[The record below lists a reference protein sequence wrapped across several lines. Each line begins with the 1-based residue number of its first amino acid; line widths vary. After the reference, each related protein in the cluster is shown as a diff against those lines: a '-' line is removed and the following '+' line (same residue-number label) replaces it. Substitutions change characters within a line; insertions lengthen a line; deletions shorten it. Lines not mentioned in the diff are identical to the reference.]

1 MKKGLT
7 KILLFGLAISILF
20 TGCGPKTDSS
30 SLGADSSAAESA
42 ESQDI
47 KGDDSEIMS
56 STMNSLG
63 DNELKPPVKAEGKSY
78 YVSSSEGSDAN
89 PGTGQ
94 NKPLKT
100 LAKAASLALK
110 PGDRVYLK
118 KGDIWK
124 ESMSMKTSGT
134 ADSPIILSSYGDG
147 ARPQIQSGEKA
158 AITLLN
164 SAGYYIED
172 ISFSNSAIGVLYKN
186 ENSSAGEYL
195 TVARCDFSDGE
206 LAQPA
211 SGSTVSFKTELAAGA
226 SGVVLATK
234 SKGKTT
240 LKNVTVSNC
249 DFVGISVGIASYSI
263 DDFKKLTYSSA
274 REAAAFSSVAVTG
287 CVFRE
292 LEGSA
297 LLLNNTASVSIK
309 SCEITEACHYGTGF
323 GADGAIRLAFCK
335 NVTIENTKVN
345 TTYAYASGSS
355 GSGIYF
361 AGGNSDITVKG
372 CEISGNIGP
381 AFKADTHALSP
392 KANGTINFSSCTF
405 SDNNTSK
412 TGGNTAF
419 AVASGKATVKLT
431 GCKIILHNNKQ
442 SYSSNVTISG
452 GSVINAAGK
461 AISGS
466 ASGVT
471 ATTLRLGTG
480 IAKITPEEPVQLQG
494 YSHSPS
500 DPNYSYEYCDP
511 SKDFYDD
518 IYARAAILEDTKT
531 GNKILI
537 LTFDMCQMREGYEV
551 PAGTFAKWAAAAG
564 VKSENVLTI
573 PEHNHQS
580 VTTLADKYITR
591 VTDAIKKAASSMK
604 TVKMGYTVEA
614 CYTGAN
620 RRPNLNVSES
630 LTQDNRMTIYNF
642 TNIEDGSLVTTFFHY
657 PIHNTSIGK
666 GRMNYWK
673 MLSSELTGL
682 AAKSVESTL
691 GLTTAFHI
699 NGFGGDVGPNID
711 GQPSADYAVV
721 KAAAQEMADQVVK
734 QSRNTPTKA
743 IVAGLNFMKKTEIY
757 ASRKDYPI
765 VMTGFKLGNV
775 GFFGLNMEGFSET
788 AANIIANS
796 PFEHTMVSGLVL
808 GSSGYAPSA
817 SAFKDGLG
825 GYEVNDAC
833 NFPSTIE
840 TFILQRAAEML
851 GSLYGSKPNQL
862 KISAVSGTPGESG
875 KELKNAIDAKETTAY
890 MPGTSDFNVTV
901 DLGSAKTV
909 QNFVI
914 HFGDYLKRE
923 TARKYT
929 VWASEDA
936 AFSNPVLIGYE
947 MDNTSPQIGYRTNV
961 KARYIRIVC
970 TEGYSNSYT
979 PAIYSI
985 KVYGK

>member
-1 MKKGLT
+1 MKKGFT
-7 KILLFGLAISILF
+7 KILLVGLAVSMLF
-20 TGCGPKTDSS
+20 TGCGPKTGNTSKGSS
-30 SLGADSSAAESA
+30 SSVAESA
-42 ESQDI
+42 GSQDI
-47 KGDDSEIMS
+47 KGDDSTIMS
-56 STMNSLG
+56 STMNSSG
-63 DNELKPPVKAEGKSY
+63 TNELKPPAKTEGKSY
-78 YVSSSEGSDAN
+78 YVSSSGGNDAN
-89 PGTGQ
+89 PGTAQG
-94 NKPLKT
+94 KPLKT

-110 PGDRVYLK
+110 PGDRIYLK

-124 ESMSMKTSGT
+124 ESVTLKSSGT

-147 ARPQIQSGEKA
+147 ARPQIQSGDKA
-158 AITLLN
+158 AIVLSN
-164 SAGYYIED
+164 CAGYYIED
-172 ISFSNSAIGVLYKN
+172 LSFSNSAIGVLYKN
-186 ENSSAGEYL
+186 ENDSEGNYL
-195 TVARCDFSDGE
+195 AVSKCDFSDGE

-211 SGSTVSFKTELAAGA
+211 AGSTVSFKTELAAGA

-234 SKGKTT
+234 SKSKTV
-240 LKNVTVSNC
+240 LKNITVSGC
-249 DFVGISVGIASYSI
+249 DFVGISVGVASYSL
-263 DDFKKLTYSSA
+263 DDFKKLAYSSA
-274 REAAAFSSVAVTG
+274 REAAVFSGVTVTG
-287 CVFRE
+287 CTFRE

-297 LLLNNTASVSIK
+297 LLLNNAASVSIK
-309 SCEITEACHYGTGF
+309 GCEISEACHYGTGF

-335 NVTIENTKVN
+335 GVTIENTKVD

-361 AGGNSDITVKG
+361 AGGNSDVTVKG
-372 CEISGNIGP
+372 CEISNNIGP
-381 AFKADTHALSP
+381 AFKADAHALSP
-392 KANGTINFSSCTF
+392 KANGAISFSSCTF

-412 TGGNTAF
+412 TGGNVAF
-419 AVASGKATVKLT
+419 AVASGKPTVKLT
-431 GCKIILHNNKQ
+431 GCKTILHNNKQ
-442 SYSSNVTISG
+442 SYNTNVTLSG

-471 ATTLRLGTG
+471 ATTLRIGTG
-480 IAKITPEEPVQLQG
+480 MAKITPEEPVQLQG

-518 IYARAAILEDTKT
+518 IYARAAILEDSKN

-537 LTFDMCQMREGYEV
+537 LTFDICQMREGYEV

-580 VTTLADKYITR
+580 VTTLADKYIAR

-642 TNIEDGSLVTTFFHY
+642 TDVEDGSLVTTFFHY

-682 AAKSVESTL
+682 AAKAVEAEL
-691 GLTTAFHI
+691 GLPAAFHI
-699 NGFGGDVGPNID
+699 DGFGGDVGPNID
-711 GQPSADYAVV
+711 GEPSADYAAV
-721 KAAAQEMADQVVK
+721 KAAAQKMADQVVK
-734 QSRNTPTKA
+734 QSKNTPTKA
-743 IVAGLNFMKKTEIY
+743 IAAGLNFTKKTEVY
-757 ASRKDYPI
+757 AGRKDFPI
-765 VMTGFKLGNV
+765 VMTGFRLGNI

-817 SAFKDGLG
+817 AAFKDGLG
-825 GYEVNDAC
+825 GYEVKDAC

-840 TFILQRAAEML
+840 TFILQRATEML
-851 GSLYGSKPNQL
+851 NSLAGTKPGQL

-875 KELKNAIDAKETTAY
+875 SDLKNAIDGKETTSY
-890 MPGTSDFNVTV
+890 LPGTSDFNVTV
-901 DLGSAKTV
+901 DLGSVKTV

-936 AFSNPVLIGYE
+936 AFTNPVLIGYE
-947 MDNTSPQIGYRTNV
+947 TDNTSPQLGYRTNV

-970 TEGYSNSYT
+970 TEGYSSSYT
-979 PAIYSI
+979 PAVYSI
-985 KVYGK
+985 RVYGK